1 MSAVCE
7 QFKALAD
14 PTRLRIVVLLTAG
27 ELCVC
32 DILAVLH
39 LPQSTVS
46 RQLAILK
53 SAGLVA
59 DRRAGRWV
67 HYRLQANRIEQA
79 VRPIFVDHLAKQP
92 PHCDDLGALAAHRK
106 LGECES

>member
-1 MSAVCE
+1 MSKPHE

-14 PTRLRIVVLLTAG
+14 QTRLRIAVLLTEG

-46 RQLAILK
+46 RQLAIMK

-59 DRRAGRWV
+59 DRRNSRWV
-67 HYRLQANRIEQA
+67 YYRLQENALNDA
-79 VRPIFVDHLAKQP
+79 VRPYLVGSLAIQS
-92 PHCDDLGALAAHRK
+92 PHTEDLSSLKSRRD
-106 LGECES
+106 LNECRS